1 MRVILLDDVDR
12 VGHEGD
18 ILSVADGHAR
28 NLLIPKRLAVPA
40 TKGALKELER
50 RRSAIAARETD
61 KRAKAQARADELSQM
76 SVVVEARAGQGT
88 RLHGQ
93 VTPNMIAEAVKTQL
107 KIEIDRRDI
116 DITEPIRELGDYLIS
131 AKLYKDVAA
140 QLPVK
145 VIREGGE
152 EEPEA
157 PVAEAAA
164 APAETQEEAPAE
176 AAEEAP
182 EATEETEA

>member
-1 MRVILLDDVDR
+1 MQVILVQDVER

-18 ILSVADGHAR
+18 ILTVADGYAR
-28 NLLIPKRLAVPA
+28 NYLLPRGLAVKA
-40 TKGALKELER
+40 DRGALRDLENR
-50 RRSAIAARETD
+50 RHAIE
-61 KRAKAQARADELSQM
+61 KRAAEKRAVAEQAAAELS
-76 SVVVEARAGQGT
+76 SKLITVTATAGQGT
-88 RLHGQ
+88 RLHGT
-93 VTPNMIAEAVKTQL
+93 VTAAQIAEAAAAQL
-107 KIEIDRRDI
+107 GLEIDRRDI
-116 DITEPIRELGDYLIS
+116 DIAEPIRELGDYLIS

-145 VIREGGE
+145 VVREGGE

-164 APAETQEEAPAE
+164 APAEMQEEAPAE

-182 EATEETEA
+182 ETTEETEA